1 MRSSTASSVVCCES
15 KALSLR
21 ICNFRD
27 FRKASTKAC
36 FDESRDVR
44 AREVINAVRG
54 SGPRLLRAG
63 RGPAP
68 FTDLILNHN
77 LDN

>member
-1 MRSSTASSVVCCES
+1 M
-15 KALSLR
+15 R

-44 AREVINAVRG
+44 AREAITVMR
-54 SGPRLLRAG
+54 
-63 RGPAP
+63 
-68 FTDLILNHN
+68 
-77 LDN
+77 